1 MLALPPA
8 TLLQVT
14 RADVG
19 RMLRADA
26 LSLSLGVLLVAVGV
40 GFGSY
45 PAWLAARLA
54 PMDALRHE

>member
-1 MLALPPA
+1 M
-8 TLLQVT
+8 TDT
-14 RADVG
+14 RA
-19 RMLRADA
+19 RSNSAA
-26 LSLSLGVLLVAVGV
+26 KVGV

>member
-1 MLALPPA
+1 MAALLTA
-8 TLLQVT
+8 
-14 RADVG
+14 
-19 RMLRADA
+19 
-26 LSLSLGVLLVAVGV
+26 VAVGV